1 MSKYIIKFRLK
12 HRNVVIEEII
22 NPTSND
28 KQRQSNCLMQIYMLT
43 MATVLLSEC
52 PPLTASFQIA
62 CLCLPSSQGSYSS
75 SCLPSSVKQKKGTG
89 DVR

>member
-1 MSKYIIKFRLK
+1 MSKYIIRFRLK

-43 MATVLLSEC
+43 MATVLLIEWVNGKC
-52 PPLTASFQIA
+52 
-62 CLCLPSSQGSYSS
+62 
-75 SCLPSSVKQKKGTG
+75 
-89 DVR
+89 RR